1 MNIFLFNNRAWF
13 LYTILIDHP
22 AITLKNIY
30 EILQGYATDIRFND
44 YYSLILARQFADL
57 LTENRTVVE
66 LEIFFKKFNDAFK
79 ANEIIIAKL
88 QLKKWFEN
96 KQILLTEKAN
106 REELFQNQITLQDYI
121 DRLYIRGA

>member
-1 MNIFLFNNRAWF
+1 MFCLILGKNCDDLSYPERSLFYQENYLARLMNIFLFNNRAWF

-66 LEIFFKKFNDAFK
+66 LEI
-79 ANEIIIAKL
+79 I
-88 QLKKWFEN
+88 
-96 KQILLTEKAN
+96 
-106 REELFQNQITLQDYI
+106 
-121 DRLYIRGA
+121 